1 MKFNPC
7 IGKCTDE
14 GTHCEGCGR
23 SHEEI
28 SEMNILV
35 GNLITFAE
43 KMGYDN
49 VDDFANGVAGSIKY
63 KMGEGH

>member
-14 GTHCEGCGR
+14 GAHCEGCGR

-28 SEMNILV
+28 SEMNALV
-35 GNLITFAE
+35 GNLIKFAE